1 MLYEPRYKNRKALI
15 IGINKYKNVSPLV
28 YACDDAE
35 EVAKILI
42 DKFNFEKDGII
53 LLKDDKAT
61 KDRIMKAFHGFTQ
74 NKTNPDDKLLVFFA
88 GHGQTIKGNRG
99 EVGFLVPVDAK
110 PNDTSTLIRW
120 DDLTRNAEL
129 VKAKHILFI
138 MDACYGGLAITR
150 APSVGSR
157 RFLKDMCQRYSR
169 QVITAGKSDETVAD
183 AGGPLPNHSIF
194 TGHLLQGLNGAAAT
208 NEGIITAN
216 GIMSYV
222 YEKVGNDPN
231 SHQTPHFGYVEGDGD
246 FIFTEKPLEEI
257 KLDSEEDEDL
267 LIEVSSAIT
276 DTSSEGGFAEKVKC
290 YVSDPSKKI
299 VLHDMAMQEV
309 RKFLNVTSR
318 EKMPLQIHPLSKEQL
333 IERFKLY
340 EDILKNLIQYFC
352 ILAHWGDD
360 EHKSLLEKTLK
371 RLTDNNGI
379 ESGTVILLNMRWYPA
394 CLLEYVAGI
403 SAMAAA
409 RFDNLSGVMTTQVD
423 CELDSFEKRNL
434 IVPLSNAMGEL
445 HNTFKIFPGHERNLV
460 PRSEYLFKLL
470 QPQLEEILFLGQSYE
485 PLFDRFE
492 MFIALVYADITE
504 SDWGPIGRFGWK
516 HSRGRE
522 NIYENLLKEA
532 ESQKVDWPPI
542 KAGLF
547 GHSYNRFEKSA
558 STILDLMKHMHRF

>member
-1 MLYEPRYKNRKALI
+1 MLYEPKYKNRKALI

-42 DKFNFEKDGII
+42 DKFNFAKNGII

-74 NKTNPDDKLLVFFA
+74 NNTNPDDKLIVFFA
-88 GHGQTIKGNRG
+88 GHGHTITGNRG

-110 PNDTSTLIRW
+110 PNETSTLIRW

-169 QVITAGKSDETVAD
+169 QVITAGKADETVAD

-333 IERFKLY
+333 IERFKIY

-360 EHKSLLEKTLK
+360 EHKSLMEKTLK

-379 ESGTVILLNMRWYPA
+379 ESGTVILLNMRWYPV
-394 CLLEYVAGI
+394 CVLEYVAGI

-409 RFDNLSGVMTTQVD
+409 RYDNLSGVMTTPVD
-423 CELDSFEKRNL
+423 CELGSRENRNI
-434 IVPLSNAMGEL
+434 IVPLSDAMAEL
-445 HNTFKIFPGHERNLV
+445 HNTFKIFPGHEKNLV

-492 MFIALVYADITE
+492 MFMALVCADITE

-522 NIYENLLKEA
+522 NIYLNLLKEA
-532 ESQKVDWPPI
+532 ESQKDDWPPI

-558 STILDLMKHMHRF
+558 STILDLMKQMHWF

>member
-1 MLYEPRYKNRKALI
+1 MLYEPKYKNRKALI

-74 NKTNPDDKLLVFFA
+74 NNTNPDDKLLVFFA
-88 GHGQTIKGNRG
+88 GHGNTIKGNRG

-169 QVITAGKSDETVAD
+169 QVITAGKADETVSD

-318 EKMPLQIHPLSKEQL
+318 EKMPLQISSFSNEQL
-333 IERFKLY
+333 IERFKVY
-340 EDILKNLIQYFC
+340 EDILNNLIQFFC
-352 ILAHWGDD
+352 ILAHWGDV

-379 ESGTVILLNMRWYPA
+379 ESGTVILLNMRWYPV
-394 CLLEYVAGI
+394 CVLEYIAGI
-403 SAMAAA
+403 SAMAAE
-409 RFDNLSGVMTTQVD
+409 RYDNLSGVMTTPVD
-423 CELDSFEKRNL
+423 CELGSREKRNI
-434 IVPLSNAMGEL
+434 IVPLSDAMAEL
-445 HNTFKIFPGHERNLV
+445 HNTFKIFPGHEKNLV

-492 MFIALVYADITE
+492 MFMALVCADITE
-504 SDWGPIGRFGWK
+504 SDWGPVGRFGYK
-516 HSRGRE
+516 HRRSGE
-522 NIYENLLKEA
+522 KLYLNLLAEA
-532 ESQKVDWPPI
+532 ESQKDSWPPI
-542 KAGLF
+542 KSGLF
-547 GHSYNRFEKSA
+547 RYSYEHFEKAA
-558 STILDLMKHMHRF
+558 SNILALINQMHYF

>member
-542 KAGLF
+542 K
-547 GHSYNRFEKSA
+547 KSA